1 MHKIPKTM
9 KAAVLYGEG
18 DLRVVE
24 RPVPEPGGQEALV
37 KVDSCAICGT
47 DPKIVAHGWPNHPP
61 YGEYIPGHE
70 FTGTVVGLGP
80 GASGWKIG
88 DRVAVEPHKGCGI
101 CENCIRGL
109 YTTCLNYG
117 DLSKGHRHY
126 GFTAN
131 GGYAEY
137 AVNHINTLHKVPE
150 SVDLESATLATT
162 AGTVIYGLERAG
174 WVRPGDFVVVSGPG
188 PIGLMAVQV
197 ARACGAG
204 YVVLSGTREERLAI
218 GRQVGAAHTVNIR
231 EKDLVGEVMA
241 LTGGKGADLVV
252 ECSGDP
258 GAAAASIDITKKSGR
273 ISFIGIYSQPVT
285 LALNNLVQKNIQ
297 AAGGKAEGGWALERG
312 MPLIANG
319 AVMTKPL
326 ITHKFRLEDINGA
339 MDTFARRLG
348 GAIKVV
354 VKP

>member
-1 MHKIPKTM
+1 MHIPKNM
-9 KAAVLYGEG
+9 KAAVLYGES

-24 RPVPEPGGQEALV
+24 RPVPEPGPLEVLL

-47 DPKIVAHGWPNHPP
+47 DPKIVAHGWPNHPS
-61 YGEYIPGHE
+61 YGEFIPGHE
-70 FTGTVVGLGP
+70 FAGTIIALGK
-80 GASGWKIG
+80 GVTEWKVG
-88 DRVAVEPHKGCGI
+88 DRAAVEPHKGCGI

-117 DLSKGHRHY
+117 NLDMGHRHY

-131 GGYAEY
+131 GGYAEF
-137 AVNHINTLHKVPE
+137 AVNHVNTLHRVPE
-150 SVDLESATLATT
+150 CVDFESATLATT
-162 AGTVIYGLERAG
+162 AGTVIYGMERAG

-197 ARACGAG
+197 AKACGAG
-204 YVVLSGTREERLAI
+204 MVLLSGTREERLSI
-218 GRQVGAAHTVNIR
+218 GRLTGAAHTVNIR
-231 EKDLVGEVMA
+231 EKSLLDEVMN
-241 LTGGKGADLVV
+241 LTGGKGADLVI
-252 ECSGDP
+252 ECSGD
-258 GAAAASIDITKKSGR
+258 AQAAASCIDITKKSGR

-297 AAGGKAEGGWALERG
+297 ASGGKAEGGWALERG

-319 AVMTKPL
+319 SIQTKPL
-326 ITHKFRLEDINGA
+326 ITHVFKLDDINIA
-339 MDTFARRLG
+339 METFSKRIG

>member
-1 MHKIPKTM
+1 MYDIPKSM
-9 KAAVLYGEG
+9 RAAVLFGES
-18 DLRVVE
+18 DLRVVDK
-24 RPVPEPGGQEALV
+24 PVPEPGPREVLI

-47 DPKIVAHGWPNHPP
+47 DPKILAHGWPNHPP
-61 YGEYIPGHE
+61 YGEFIPGHE
-70 FTGTVVGLGP
+70 YAGTVVRVGP
-80 GASGWKIG
+80 GVTEWKVG

-117 DLSKGHRHY
+117 NLEKGHRHY

-131 GGYAEY
+131 GGYAQY
-137 AVNHINTLHKVPE
+137 AVNHINTLHGVPDN
-150 SVDLESATLATT
+150 VDFESATLATT

-204 YVVLSGTREERLAI
+204 AVVLSGTREERLAI
-218 GRQVGAAHTVNIR
+218 GRQIGASHTVNVR
-231 EKDLVGEVMA
+231 EQDLVEAVME
-241 LTGGKGADLVV
+241 LTDGKGADLVI

-258 GAAAASIDITKKSGR
+258 TAAATCIDITKKSGR
-273 ISFIGIYSQPVT
+273 ISFLGIYSQPVT

-297 AAGGKAEGGWALERG
+297 AAGGKAEGNWALERG

-319 AVMTKPL
+319 AIDVRPL
-326 ITHKFRLEDINGA
+326 ITHVFDLEHIGEA
-339 MDTFARRLG
+339 METFTKRLG
-348 GAIKVV
+348 GAIKVI

>member
-1 MHKIPKTM
+1 
-9 KAAVLYGEG
+9 
-18 DLRVVE
+18 
-24 RPVPEPGGQEALV
+24 
-37 KVDSCAICGT
+37 
-47 DPKIVAHGWPNHPP
+47 
-61 YGEYIPGHE
+61 
-70 FTGTVVGLGP
+70 
-80 GASGWKIG
+80 
-88 DRVAVEPHKGCGI
+88 
-101 CENCIRGL
+101 
-109 YTTCLNYG
+109 
-117 DLSKGHRHY
+117 
-126 GFTAN
+126 
-131 GGYAEY
+131 
-137 AVNHINTLHKVPE
+137 
-150 SVDLESATLATT
+150 
-162 AGTVIYGLERAG
+162 
-174 WVRPGDFVVVSGPG
+174 
-188 PIGLMAVQV
+188 
-197 ARACGAG
+197 
-204 YVVLSGTREERLAI
+204 VVLSGTREERLAI

-326 ITHKFRLEDINGA
+326 ITHRFRLEGINGA

>member
-1 MHKIPKTM
+1 MYDLPKSM

-18 DLRVVE
+18 DLRVTE
-24 RPVPEPGGQEALV
+24 RPVPVPEGQEVLV

-61 YGEYIPGHE
+61 YGEFIPGHE
-70 FTGTVVGLGP
+70 FTGTIVKLGSR
-80 GASGWKIG
+80 AFGWKLG

-117 DLSKGHRHY
+117 DLEKGHKHY

-137 AVNHINTLHKVPE
+137 AVNHINTLHRVPE
-150 SVDLESATLATT
+150 SISLEAATLATT

-204 YVVLSGTREERLAI
+204 AVMLSGTREERLSI
-218 GRQVGAAHTVNIR
+218 GRKVGASHTVNVR
-231 EKDLVGEVMA
+231 EQDLASEVTK
-241 LTGGKGADLVV
+241 LTDGKGADLVV

-258 GAAAASIDITKKSGR
+258 SAAAAAIDITKKSGR

-319 AVMTKPL
+319 SVLTEPL
-326 ITHKFRLEDINGA
+326 ITHRFKLDDINEA

-348 GAIKVV
+348 GAIKVI